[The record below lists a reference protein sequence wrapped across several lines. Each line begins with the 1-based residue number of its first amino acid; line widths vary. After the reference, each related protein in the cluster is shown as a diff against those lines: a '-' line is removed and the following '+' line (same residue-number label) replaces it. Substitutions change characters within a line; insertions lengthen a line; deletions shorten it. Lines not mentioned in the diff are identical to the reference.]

1 MVVTN
6 IRPVQ
11 GFKVFSLSGKGGQVK
26 VVLKGPKDDLRSGD
40 GDVGDILK
48 SLELHSTAGE
58 GAPVDMSL
66 LHTHDET
73 NTYAQP
79 FIVNTVTVKQDDIKV
94 TLELLA
100 TEDGESS
107 RDVVKSL
114 FIHSESETDV
124 ELVLARV
131 DT

>member
-1 MVVTN
+1 MVATN

-11 GFKVFSLSGKGGQVK
+11 GFKVFSLSGKGSEVK
-26 VVLKGPKDDLRSGD
+26 AVLKGSKDDLRAGD

-66 LHTHDET
+66 LRAPDET
-73 NTYAQP
+73 TTYAQP
-79 FIVNTVTVKQDDIKV
+79 FIVNTVTIKQDDIKV
-94 TLELLA
+94 TLDLVVDE
-100 TEDGESS
+100 EGESP

-114 FIHSESETDV
+114 FIHSESDTEV
-124 ELVLARV
+124 ELV
-131 DT
+131 